1 MVRPELEQ
9 LVGGNERVL
18 WSGAPNR
25 RAFLLR
31 SMLNILLPISILWC
45 CFDIPVIVDSIN
57 DIISGSDTF
66 KWFTIPFFFFHM
78 FPVWLYLGT
87 IITSFVR
94 LRNTGYII
102 TDKSVY
108 ISGGVFALN
117 SQVKPLAKLSTVTIS
132 RGLIDKW
139 CKVGSV
145 VLNDDTTTNSNRTN
159 FFSANS
165 QDLQFLADY
174 ERVFALVRDTQ
185 AKAFL
190 GT

>member
-31 SMLNILLPISILWC
+31 SMLN
-45 CFDIPVIVDSIN
+45 DSVN
-57 DIISGSDTF
+57 DIISGNDTF
-66 KWFTIPFFFFHM
+66 MWFTIPFFFFHM

-145 VLNDDTTTNSNRTN
+145 VLNDDTTTNSNRAN

-174 ERVFALVRDTQ
+174 ESVFALVRDTQ
-185 AKAFL
+185 ARAFL